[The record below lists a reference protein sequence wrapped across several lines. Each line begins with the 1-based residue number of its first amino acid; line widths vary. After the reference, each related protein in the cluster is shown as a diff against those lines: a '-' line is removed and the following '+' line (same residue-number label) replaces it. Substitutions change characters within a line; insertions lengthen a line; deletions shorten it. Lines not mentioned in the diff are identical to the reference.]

1 MNREVLCRPFPPE
14 QIKTRPGQHG
24 KTLSYLETHAVIARL
39 NDGCD
44 AWSFEIVRHEI
55 VEDEVIVIG
64 RLVADGIVKMAFGG
78 ATVTRDR
85 DGHLVELADTYKAA
99 ASDAIKKAA
108 TLLGVG
114 LELYGAAPATNVNA
128 AGTPPRS
135 RTMTAARPDFG
146 DRLTAKQLGAIHA
159 VARKRGI
166 PPTHLAT
173 IIEEKYG
180 KPGPQHLSRAEASA
194 VISELSS
201 ASDAAE

>member
-1 MNREVLCRPFPPE
+1 MNPEVLRRPFPPE
-14 QIKTRPGQHG
+14 LIKTRQGQGG
-24 KTLSYLETHAVIARL
+24 KTLSYIETHAVIARL

-64 RLVADGIVKMAFGG
+64 KLVADGIVKMAFGG
-78 ATVTRDR
+78 ATITRDR
-85 DGHLVELADTYKAA
+85 DGQLVELADTYKAA

-114 LELYGAAPATNVNA
+114 LELYGASAPTNTSATVTA
-128 AGTPPRS
+128 ARP
-135 RTMTAARPDFG
+135 RTMTATRPDFG

-180 KPGPQHLSRAEASA
+180 KPGPQHLSRGEASTL
-194 VISELSS
+194 ISELS
-201 ASDAAE
+201 ATNDAAE